1 MGSEFGLEELT
12 AFIGSFFFSF
22 ENVVVVTS
30 NIAESPLVKLISPE
44 RHKLFVGLIEKGGY
58 LLNATDGVTEILV
71 DKSGVDLDVGGH
83 QGLRQGRLAHQ

>member
-1 MGSEFGLEELT
+1 VGSEFGLEELT

-30 NIAESPLVKLISPE
+30 NIAESPLVKLIS
-44 RHKLFVGLIEKGGY
+44 
-58 LLNATDGVTEILV
+58 LNATDGVTEILV